1 MTKVRPVS
9 PATPLVSILMPAR
22 NHAGF
27 VDVALRSVLAQTHDR
42 IELIVIDDGST
53 DGTAEAIERRLNHVT
68 RPLRVEF
75 HRQTNQGLGPTLS
88 RALGMARGDFVQF
101 LASDDALFPQ
111 MTARLASALSAA
123 PPDVA
128 AIACD
133 GYVFDGRIGPDGSGA
148 PHTPFARMHPAPFS
162 RNQHRE
168 LMVGNWFPAMG
179 LLYRHDLLRAE
190 GGIDPDLV
198 YEDWGLLL
206 ALTRRYRI
214 AQIPD
219 RLFLYRQHGQN
230 STADPDRM
238 YHALRALTARFPQ
251 MASARGLRAALAA
264 RDIRGILAGLTPG
277 NLDLA
282 ARFLLRQF
290 QRRQSA
296 RKLPPVQAARGGNVE
311 IGPGCRIHPT
321 ARLEPG
327 PGRLV
332 LGAGCHVGAG
342 VRLQAG
348 AGGLRIGAGTFIDEG
363 ARIGGGQGATRI
375 GRACLIAVGTRIEGG
390 AGLGDL
396 CATMPESRIGG
407 IYPDTSWIL
416 PPLPGKTAPA
426 PLEIPVV

>member
-1 MTKVRPVS
+1 MNAEGQILPTT
-9 PATPLVSILMPAR
+9 TPLVSILMPAC

-27 VDVALRSVLAQTHDR
+27 VDVALRSVLSQTHDR

-53 DGTAEAIERRLNHVT
+53 DGTAEVIEQTLSQRT

-75 HRQTNQGLGPTLS
+75 HRQTNQGLGQTLS

-133 GYVFDGRIGPDGSGA
+133 GYVFDGRIGPEGFGV
-148 PHTPFARMHPAPFS
+148 PHVPFGQMHPAPFS
-162 RNQHRE
+162 RNQYRE

-179 LLYRHDLLRAE
+179 LLYRHDLLRAA

-214 AQIPD
+214 VQIPD

-238 YHALRALTARFPQ
+238 SQALRALTARVPQ
-251 MASARGLRAALAA
+251 MASARSLRAALAA

-290 QRRQSA
+290 QRRRAA
-296 RKLPPVQAARGGNVE
+296 RKLPPLHVASGGGNIE

-321 ARLEPG
+321 ARLEAG

-342 VRLQAG
+342 VRLHAG
-348 AGGLRIGAGTFIDEG
+348 TGGVRIGAASFIEEG
-363 ARIGGGQGATRI
+363 SRIGGGQGATRI
-375 GRACLIAVGTRIEGG
+375 GRACLIAAGTRIE
-390 AGLGDL
+390 AGTVLGDL
-396 CATMPESRIGG
+396 CVTMPESRISGTC
-407 IYPDTSWIL
+407 PDARWLL
-416 PPLPGKTAPA
+416 PSPPGAAAVETPA
-426 PLEIPVV
+426 V